1 MPETRVLVIDDEESL
16 RHMLASFLAKEGFVV
31 STAEN
36 GAEAL
41 ARAKET
47 RHAVVLCDVVLP
59 DVDGLRL
66 VEQLREVD
74 HHQLILVMSAYGS
87 LETAIEAVRRGARDY
102 LSKPFQPQELLLKIR
117 RLIEEERLRAE
128 NMRLQRELDGRWSF
142 RNIVGRSP
150 AMERLLAQ
158 VAKVANHKTTI
169 LITGE
174 SGTGKELVARAIHHH
189 GQRRDRAFVAV
200 NCSAI
205 PEALLE
211 SELFG
216 HVRGAFTSATS
227 HKRGLFE
234 EADGGTLLLDEV
246 ADLPAT
252 LQVKLL
258 RAIQEEE
265 IRRVGDTK
273 TLSVDVRLLAATSRD
288 LAAEVAAGRFREELF
303 YRLNVMNI
311 HLPPLRE
318 RQEDIPLLLEHFL
331 ARFAARMQKDVRGF
345 SKDALAYLLGHP
357 WPGNVR
363 ELENRVER
371 AVLLAEGPQVTLED
385 LVLPAPSAP
394 AARRGADFAPEGLS
408 IPANRAAL
416 ERHLIRRA
424 LDETGGNKTRAAK
437 LLELSYRA
445 LLMKITDY
453 GLDAP
458 ARGGRG

>member
-1 MPETRVLVIDDEESL
+1 MAEKRILIIDDEESL
-16 RHMLASFLAKEGFVV
+16 RHMLSAFLAKEGFAVAV
-31 STAEN
+31 AAS
-36 GAEAL
+36 GAEGLAL
-41 ARAKET
+41 AKAA

-59 DVDGLRL
+59 DVDGLTL
-66 VEQLREVD
+66 VEQLHGLD

-87 LETAIEAVRRGARDY
+87 LETAIEAIRRGARDY
-102 LSKPFQPQELLLKIR
+102 LSKPFQPQELLLKIH
-117 RLIEEERLRAE
+117 RLIEEERLREE
-128 NMRLQRELDGRWSF
+128 NLRLQRELAGRWSF
-142 RNIVGRSP
+142 QSIIGRSA
-150 AMERLLAQ
+150 AMERVLEQ
-158 VAKVANHKTTI
+158 VAKVANYKTTI

-174 SGTGKELVARAIHHH
+174 SGTGKERVARAIHQH
-189 GQRRDRAFVAV
+189 GPRRERAFVAV

-216 HVRGAFTSATS
+216 HVRGAFTSAS
-227 HKRGLFE
+227 AHKRGLFE

-246 ADLPAT
+246 ADLPAA

-273 TLSVDVRLLAATSRD
+273 TLQVDVRLLAATSKD
-288 LAAEVAAGRFREELF
+288 LAAAVGAGQFREELY

-311 HLPPLRE
+311 HIPPLRE
-318 RQEDIPLLLEHFL
+318 RPEDIPPLLEHFL
-331 ARFAARMQKDVRGF
+331 ARYAGKMGKNVTGF
-345 SKDALAYLLGHP
+345 STEALALLLGYE

-371 AVLLAEGPQVTLED
+371 AVLLAEGEQITLAQ
-385 LVLPAPSAP
+385 LVLAKPPV
-394 AARRGADFAPEGLS
+394 ARRGPEFLPDTLS
-408 IPANRAAL
+408 IPENKAAL

-424 LDETGGNKTRAAK
+424 LEQAGGNKTQAAK

-445 LLMKITDY
+445 LQMKVQEY
-453 GLDAP
+453 GL
-458 ARGGRG
+458 

>member
-1 MPETRVLVIDDEESL
+1 MADERILIIDDEESL
-16 RHMLASFLAKEGFVV
+16 RHMLSSFLAKEGFAVAV
-31 STAEN
+31 AAS
-36 GAEAL
+36 GAAGLAL
-41 ARAKET
+41 AKAG
-47 RHAVVLCDVVLP
+47 RHNVVLCDVVLP
-59 DVDGLRL
+59 DVDGLSL
-66 VEQLREVD
+66 VEQLHGLD
-74 HHQLILVMSAYGS
+74 SHQLILVMSAYGS
-87 LETAIEAVRRGARDY
+87 LETAIEAIRRGARDY

-117 RLIEEERLRAE
+117 RLVEEERLREE
-128 NMRLQRELDGRWSF
+128 NLRLQRELAGRWSF
-142 RNIVGRSP
+142 QSIIGRSA
-150 AMERLLAQ
+150 AMERVFDQ

-174 SGTGKELVARAIHHH
+174 SGTGKERVARAIHHH
-189 GQRRDRAFVAV
+189 GQRRERAFVAV

-216 HVRGAFTSATS
+216 HVRGAFTSASS

-246 ADLPAT
+246 AELPAT

-273 TLSVDVRLLAATSRD
+273 TLKVDVRLLAATSKD
-288 LAAEVAAGRFREELF
+288 LAAAVAAGQFREELY

-311 HLPPLRE
+311 HIPPLRE
-318 RQEDIPLLLEHFL
+318 RPEDIPPLLEHFL
-331 ARFAARMQKDVRGF
+331 QQFARKLGKNVSGF
-345 SKDALAYLLGHP
+345 STEALAYLLGYP
-357 WPGNVR
+357 WAGNVR

-371 AVLLAEGPQVTLED
+371 AVLLSEGEQITLAQ
-385 LVLPAPSAP
+385 LVVAPP
-394 AARRGADFAPEGLS
+394 PTARRLTDFLPETLS
-408 IPANRAAL
+408 IPENKAAL

-424 LDETGGNKTRAAK
+424 LEQAGGNKTQAAK

-445 LLMKITDY
+445 LLMKVTEY
-453 GLDAP
+453 GL
-458 ARGGRG
+458 

>member
-1 MPETRVLVIDDEESL
+1 MGPIQVLVIDDEESL
-16 RHMLASFLAKEGFVV
+16 RHMLSSFLAKEGFAVA
-31 STAEN
+31 TAAT
-36 GAEAL
+36 GAEGLAL
-41 ARAKET
+41 AKST

-59 DVDGLRL
+59 DIDGLAL
-66 VEQLREVD
+66 IEQLREVD

-87 LETAIEAVRRGARDY
+87 LETAIEAIRRGARDY
-102 LSKPFQPQELLLKIR
+102 LSKPFQPQELLLKVR
-117 RLIEEERLRAE
+117 RLLEEERLREE
-128 NMRLQRELDGRWSF
+128 NLRLQRELSGRWAS
-142 RNIVGRSP
+142 RAIVGKSA

-158 VAKVANHKTTI
+158 VGQVANFKTTI

-174 SGTGKELVARAIHHH
+174 SGTGKELIARAIHQQS
-189 GQRRDRAFVAV
+189 QRRERAFVAV

-234 EADGGTLLLDEV
+234 EADGGTLLLDEI
-246 ADLPAT
+246 AEIPPS

-273 TLSVDVRLLAATSRD
+273 TLKVDARLLAATSKD
-288 LAAEVAAGRFREELF
+288 LAAEVAAGRFREELY
-303 YRLNVMNI
+303 YRLNVVNL

-318 RQEDIPLLLEHFL
+318 RTEDIPLLLEHFL
-331 ARFAARMQKDVRGF
+331 GKFAAKLGRKVEGF
-345 SKDALAYLLGHP
+345 STDALAYLLGYP

-371 AVLLAEGPQVTLED
+371 AVLLAAGPQITLAE
-385 LVLPAPSAP
+385 LVAAPPPA
-394 AARRGADFAPEGLS
+394 AARRAPDFLPDSLS
-408 IPANRAAL
+408 IPENKAAL

-424 LDETGGNKTRAAK
+424 LDESGGNKTRAAK

-445 LLMKITDY
+445 LLMKIQEY
-453 GLDAP
+453 GL
-458 ARGGRG
+458 

>member
-1 MPETRVLVIDDEESL
+1 MGQIQVLVIDDEESL
-16 RHMLASFLAKEGFVV
+16 RHMLASFLAKEGFAVAAAA
-31 STAEN
+31 T
-36 GAEAL
+36 GAEGLAL
-41 ARAKET
+41 AKAT

-59 DVDGLRL
+59 DVDGLAL

-87 LETAIEAVRRGARDY
+87 LETAIEAIRRGARDY
-102 LSKPFQPQELLLKIR
+102 LSKPFQPQELLIKVR
-117 RLIEEERLRAE
+117 RLLEEERLREE
-128 NMRLQRELDGRWSF
+128 NLRLQRELSGRWAAHA
-142 RNIVGRSP
+142 IIGKGA

-158 VAKVANHKTTI
+158 VGQVANFKTTI

-174 SGTGKELVARAIHHH
+174 SGTGKELIARAIHRQS
-189 GQRRDRAFVAV
+189 QRRERAFVAV

-234 EADGGTLLLDEV
+234 EADGGTLLLDEI
-246 ADLPAT
+246 AEIPPS

-273 TLSVDVRLLAATSRD
+273 TLNVDVRLLAATSKD
-288 LAAEVAAGRFREELF
+288 LAAEVAAGRFREELY
-303 YRLNVMNI
+303 YRLNVVNL

-318 RQEDIPLLLEHFL
+318 RAEDVPLLLEHFL
-331 ARFAARMQKDVRGF
+331 AKFAEKLGRKVEGF
-345 SKDALAYLLGHP
+345 STEALAYLLAYP

-371 AVLLAEGPQVTLED
+371 AVLLAAGPRITLAEI
-385 LVLPAPSAP
+385 VPAPAAP
-394 AARRGADFAPEGLS
+394 AARRAGEFLPDTLS
-408 IPANRAAL
+408 IPESRAAL
-416 ERHLIRRA
+416 ERHLIGRA
-424 LDETGGNKTRAAK
+424 LTECGGNRTRAAK
-437 LLELSYRA
+437 LLEISYRA
-445 LLMKITDY
+445 LLMKIQEY
-453 GLDAP
+453 GL
-458 ARGGRG
+458 

>member
-1 MPETRVLVIDDEESL
+1 MAETRILIIDDEESL
-16 RHMLASFLAKEGFVV
+16 RHMLSTFLAKEGYAVAV
-31 STAEN
+31 AAN
-36 GAEAL
+36 GAEGLAL
-41 ARAKET
+41 AKAT

-59 DVDGLRL
+59 DIDGLSL
-66 VEQLREVD
+66 VEQLHGLD

-87 LETAIEAVRRGARDY
+87 LETAIEAIRRGARDY
-102 LSKPFQPQELLLKIR
+102 LSKPFQPQELLLKVR
-117 RLIEEERLRAE
+117 RLIEEERLREE
-128 NMRLQRELDGRWSF
+128 NLRLQRELAGRWSF
-142 RNIVGRSP
+142 QSMIGRSA
-150 AMERLLAQ
+150 AMERVFEQ

-174 SGTGKELVARAIHHH
+174 SGTGKERVARAIHHH
-189 GQRRDRAFVAV
+189 GQRRERAFVAV

-216 HVRGAFTSATS
+216 HVRGAFTSASS

-246 ADLPAT
+246 AELPAT

-273 TLSVDVRLLAATSRD
+273 TLKVDVRLLAATSKD
-288 LAAEVAAGRFREELF
+288 LAAAVAAGQFREELY

-311 HLPPLRE
+311 HIPPLRE
-318 RQEDIPLLLEHFL
+318 RPEDVPALLEHFL
-331 ARFAARMQKDVRGF
+331 GRFARKLGKNVTGF
-345 SKDALAYLLGHP
+345 STEALALLLGYA

-371 AVLLAEGPQVTLED
+371 AVLLAEGEQITLAQ
-385 LVLPAPSAP
+385 LVLAAPP
-394 AARRGADFAPEGLS
+394 AARRGPEFLPDTLS
-408 IPANRAAL
+408 IPENKAAL

-424 LDETGGNKTRAAK
+424 LEQAGGNKTQAAK

-445 LLMKITDY
+445 LQMKVQEY
-453 GLDAP
+453 GL
-458 ARGGRG
+458 

>member
-1 MPETRVLVIDDEESL
+1 MGPTQILVIDDEESL
-16 RHMLASFLAKEGFVV
+16 RHMLASFLAKEGFAVA
-31 STAEN
+31 TAAT

-41 ARAKET
+41 ALAKST

-59 DVDGLRL
+59 DVDGLAL

-87 LETAIEAVRRGARDY
+87 LETAIEAIRRGARDY
-102 LSKPFQPQELLLKIR
+102 LSKPFQPQELLLKVR
-117 RLIEEERLRAE
+117 RLLEEERLREE
-128 NMRLQRELDGRWSF
+128 NLRLQRELTGRWAS
-142 RNIVGRSP
+142 RAIIGKSA

-158 VAKVANHKTTI
+158 VGQVANFKTTI

-174 SGTGKELVARAIHHH
+174 SGTGKELIARAIHRQS
-189 GQRRDRAFVAV
+189 QRRERAFVAV

-234 EADGGTLLLDEV
+234 EADGGTLLLDEI
-246 ADLPAT
+246 AEIPPS

-265 IRRVGDTK
+265 VRRVGDTK
-273 TLSVDVRLLAATSRD
+273 TLKVDVRLLAATSKD
-288 LAAEVAAGRFREELF
+288 LAAEVAAGRFREELY
-303 YRLNVMNI
+303 YRLNVVNL

-318 RQEDIPLLLEHFL
+318 RAEDIPLLLEHFL
-331 ARFAARMQKDVRGF
+331 AKFAAKLGKSVAGF
-345 SKDALAYLLGHP
+345 STEALAYLLGSP

-371 AVLLAEGPQVTLED
+371 AVLLAAGPQVTLAE
-385 LVLPAPSAP
+385 LVAAPPPA
-394 AARRGADFAPEGLS
+394 AARRVPDFLPDTLS
-408 IPANRAAL
+408 IPGNKTAL

-424 LDETGGNKTRAAK
+424 LEECGGNKTRAAK
-437 LLELSYRA
+437 LLEISYRA
-445 LLMKITDY
+445 LLMKINEY
-453 GLDAP
+453 GL
-458 ARGGRG
+458 

>member
-1 MPETRVLVIDDEESL
+1 MTETRVLIIDDEEGL
-16 RHMLASFLAKEGFVV
+16 RHMLSTFLTKEGFAV
-31 STAEN
+31 TAAGT
-36 GAEAL
+36 GAEGL
-41 ARAKET
+41 AAARET

-59 DVDGLRL
+59 DLDGLKL

-87 LETAIEAVRRGARDY
+87 LETAIEAIRRGARDY
-102 LSKPFQPQELLLKIR
+102 LSKPFQPQELLLKVR
-117 RLIEEERLRAE
+117 RLIEEERLREE
-128 NMRLQRELDGRWSF
+128 NLRLQRELSGRWSF
-142 RNIVGRSP
+142 RSIVGKSA
-150 AMERLLAQ
+150 AMERLLGQ
-158 VAKVANHKTTI
+158 VGQVANHKTTI

-174 SGTGKELVARAIHHH
+174 SGTGKELIARAIHQQS
-189 GQRRDRAFVAV
+189 QRRGRAFVAV

-246 ADLPAT
+246 GELPAA
-252 LQVKLL
+252 LQAKLL

-273 TLSVDVRLLAATSRD
+273 TLSVDVRLLAATSKD
-288 LAAEVAAGRFREELF
+288 LAAEVAAGRFREELY
-303 YRLNVMNI
+303 YRLNVVNL

-318 RQEDIPLLLEHFL
+318 RPEDIPLLLEHFR
-331 ARFAARMQKDVRGF
+331 AKFAQKLGKKVAGF
-345 SKDALAYLLGHP
+345 STEALAYLLGYH

-371 AVLLAEGPQVTLED
+371 AVLLAAGEQVTLAE
-385 LVLPAPSAP
+385 LVAAPAP
-394 AARRGADFAPEGLS
+394 AAVRRAPDFLPDTLS
-408 IPANRAAL
+408 IPANKAAL

-424 LDETGGNKTRAAK
+424 LEECGGNKTQAAK

-445 LLMKITDY
+445 LLMKVNEY
-453 GLDAP
+453 GL
-458 ARGGRG
+458 

>member
-1 MPETRVLVIDDEESL
+1 MTETRVLVIDDEEGL
-16 RHMLASFLAKEGFVV
+16 RHMLSTFLVKEGFAV
-31 STAEN
+31 TLAAN
-36 GAEAL
+36 GADAL
-41 ARAKET
+41 ARAKEA
-47 RHAVVLCDVVLP
+47 RHAVALCDVVLP
-59 DVDGLRL
+59 DTDGLKL
-66 VEQLREVD
+66 VEQLLEID
-74 HHQLILVMSAYGS
+74 HHLLILVMSAYGS
-87 LETAIEAVRRGARDY
+87 LETAIEAIRRGARDY
-102 LSKPFQPQELLLKIR
+102 LSKPFQPQELLLKVR

-128 NMRLQRELDGRWSF
+128 NLRLQRELAGRWSVSS
-142 RNIVGRSP
+142 IVGKSA
-150 AMERLLAQ
+150 AMERIFDQ

-189 GQRRDRAFVAV
+189 GLRREKPFVAV

-234 EADGGTLLLDEV
+234 EADGGTLLLDEI

-258 RAIQEEE
+258 RAIQEGE
-265 IRRVGDTK
+265 IRRVGDTR
-273 TLSVDVRLLAATSRD
+273 TLKVDVRLLAAASKD
-288 LAAEVAAGRFREELF
+288 LAAEVAAGRFREELY

-311 HLPPLRE
+311 RIPPLRE
-318 RQEDIPLLLEHFL
+318 RPEDVPALLEHFL
-331 ARFAARMQKDVRGF
+331 ARFAAKLGKPVRGF
-345 SKDALAYLLGHP
+345 STEALAYLLGHA

-371 AVLLAEGPQVTLED
+371 AVLLAAGEQVTLAE
-385 LVLPAPSAP
+385 LVAPESPA
-394 AARRGADFAPEGLS
+394 AARRGPEFLPDTLS
-408 IPANRAAL
+408 VPQNKAAL

-424 LDETGGNKTRAAK
+424 LEQAGGNKTQAAK

-445 LLMKITDY
+445 LLMKIQDY
-453 GLDAP
+453 RL
-458 ARGGRG
+458 

>member
-1 MPETRVLVIDDEESL
+1 MAETRVLVIDDEEGL
-16 RHMLASFLAKEGFVV
+16 RHMLSTFLAKEGFAVTLAA
-31 STAEN
+31 S
-36 GAEAL
+36 GADAL
-41 ARAKET
+41 ARAKEA
-47 RHAVVLCDVVLP
+47 RHAVALCDVVLP
-59 DVDGLRL
+59 DTDGLRL
-66 VEQLREVD
+66 VEQLLEID

-87 LETAIEAVRRGARDY
+87 LETAIEAIRRGARDY
-102 LSKPFQPQELLLKIR
+102 LSKPFQPQELLLKVR

-128 NMRLQRELDGRWSF
+128 NMRLQRELAGRWSVSS
-142 RNIVGRSP
+142 IVGKSV
-150 AMERLLAQ
+150 AMERVFDQ

-189 GQRRDRAFVAV
+189 GLRRERAFVAV

-216 HVRGAFTSATS
+216 HVRGAFTSASS

-234 EADGGTLLLDEV
+234 EADGGTLLLDEI

-273 TLSVDVRLLAATSRD
+273 TLKVDVRLLAATSKD
-288 LAAEVAAGRFREELF
+288 LAAEVAAGRFRGELY

-311 HLPPLRE
+311 HIPPLRE
-318 RQEDIPLLLEHFL
+318 RPEDIPPLLEHFL
-331 ARFAARMQKDVRGF
+331 GQFARKLGKNVSGF
-345 SKDALAYLLGHP
+345 STEALAYLLGYP

-371 AVLLAEGPQVTLED
+371 AVLLAEGGQVTLAE
-385 LVLPAPSAP
+385 LVVAPPP
-394 AARRGADFAPEGLS
+394 AARRPPDFLPDTLS
-408 IPANRAAL
+408 IPENKAAL

-424 LDETGGNKTRAAK
+424 LEQAGGNKTQAAK

-445 LLMKITDY
+445 LLMKVQEY
-453 GLDAP
+453 GL
-458 ARGGRG
+458 

>member
-1 MPETRVLVIDDEESL
+1 MGPIQVLVIDDEEGL
-16 RHMLASFLAKEGFVV
+16 RHMLASFLAKEGFAVA
-31 STAEN
+31 TAPT
-36 GAEAL
+36 GAEGLAL
-41 ARAKET
+41 AKST

-59 DVDGLRL
+59 DVDGLAL
-66 VEQLREVD
+66 VEQLRDVD

-87 LETAIEAVRRGARDY
+87 LETAIEAIRRGARDY
-102 LSKPFQPQELLLKIR
+102 LSKPFQPQELLLKVR
-117 RLIEEERLRAE
+117 RLLEEERLREE
-128 NMRLQRELDGRWSF
+128 NLRLQRELSGRWAS
-142 RNIVGRSP
+142 RAIVGKSA

-158 VAKVANHKTTI
+158 VGQVANFKTTI

-174 SGTGKELVARAIHHH
+174 SGTGKELIARAIHRQS
-189 GQRRDRAFVAV
+189 QRRDRAFVAV

-234 EADGGTLLLDEV
+234 EADGGTLLLDEI
-246 ADLPAT
+246 AEIPPS

-273 TLSVDVRLLAATSRD
+273 TLKVDARLLAATSKD
-288 LAAEVAAGRFREELF
+288 LAAEVGAGRFREELY
-303 YRLNVMNI
+303 YRLNVVNL

-318 RQEDIPLLLEHFL
+318 RAEDIPLLLEHFL
-331 ARFAARMQKDVRGF
+331 AKFATKLGRKVEGF
-345 SKDALAYLLGHP
+345 STDALAYLLGYP

-371 AVLLAEGPQVTLED
+371 AVLLAAGPRITLAE
-385 LVLPAPSAP
+385 LIAAPAP
-394 AARRGADFAPEGLS
+394 AAARRTPDFLPDSLS
-408 IPANRAAL
+408 IPENKAAL

-424 LDETGGNKTRAAK
+424 LEECGGNKTRAAK
-437 LLELSYRA
+437 VLELSYRA
-445 LLMKITDY
+445 LLMKIQEY
-453 GLDAP
+453 GL
-458 ARGGRG
+458 

>member
-1 MPETRVLVIDDEESL
+1 MAQTRVLVVDDEESL
-16 RHMLASFLAKEGFVV
+16 RHMLSSFLAKEGFAVE
-31 STAEN
+31 TAAS
-36 GAEAL
+36 GAEGL
-41 ARAKET
+41 ARAKAS

-59 DVDGLRL
+59 DTDGLKL
-66 VEQLREVD
+66 VEQLLEVD

-87 LETAIEAVRRGARDY
+87 LEVAIEAIRRGARDY
-102 LSKPFQPQELLLKIR
+102 LAKPFQPQELLLRVR
-117 RLIEEERLRAE
+117 RLVEEERLREE
-128 NMRLQRELDGRWSF
+128 NLRLQRELAGRWSS
-142 RNIVGRSP
+142 RAIVGKSA
-150 AMERLLAQ
+150 AMERLLGQVSQ
-158 VAKVANHKTTI
+158 VANYKTTI

-174 SGTGKELVARAIHHH
+174 SGTGKELVARAIHQQS
-189 GQRRDRAFVAV
+189 QRRGRAFVAV

-234 EADGGTLLLDEV
+234 EADGGTLLLDEI
-246 ADLPAT
+246 AELPAT

-273 TLSVDVRLLAATSRD
+273 TMKVDVRLLAATSKD
-288 LAAEVAAGRFREELF
+288 LATEVAAGRFREELY
-303 YRLNVMNI
+303 YRLNVVNL

-318 RQEDIPLLLEHFL
+318 RPEDVPLLLEHFL
-331 ARFAARMQKDVRGF
+331 RHFAEKLAKPVRGF
-345 SKDALAYLLGHP
+345 STDALAYLLGYP

-371 AVLLAEGPQVTLED
+371 AVLLAAGEQVTLAE
-385 LVLPAPSAP
+385 LVAAPAPAS
-394 AARRGADFAPEGLS
+394 RRGAEFLPETLS
-408 IPANRAAL
+408 IPENRAAL

-424 LDETGGNKTRAAK
+424 LEETGGNKTQAAK

-445 LLMKITDY
+445 LLMKVQEY
-453 GLDAP
+453 GL
-458 ARGGRG
+458 

>member
-1 MPETRVLVIDDEESL
+1 MAETRVLVIDDEEGL
-16 RHMLASFLAKEGFVV
+16 RHMLATFLAKEGFAV
-31 STAEN
+31 TLAAN
-36 GAEAL
+36 GADAL
-41 ARAKET
+41 ARAKES
-47 RHAVVLCDVVLP
+47 RHAVALCDVVLP
-59 DVDGLRL
+59 DTDGLRL
-66 VEQLREVD
+66 VEQLLEID

-87 LETAIEAVRRGARDY
+87 LETAIEAIRRGARDY
-102 LSKPFQPQELLLKIR
+102 LSKPFQPQELLLKVR

-128 NMRLQRELDGRWSF
+128 NLRLQRELAGRWSVSS
-142 RNIVGRSP
+142 IVGRSA
-150 AMERLLAQ
+150 AMERIFDQ

-189 GQRRDRAFVAV
+189 GVRREKPFVAV

-234 EADGGTLLLDEV
+234 EADGGTLLLDEI

-265 IRRVGDTK
+265 IRRVGDTR
-273 TLSVDVRLLAATSRD
+273 TLKVDVRLLAATSKD
-288 LAAEVAAGRFREELF
+288 LAAEVAAGRFREELY

-311 HLPPLRE
+311 RIPPLRE
-318 RQEDIPLLLEHFL
+318 RPEDVPALLEHFL
-331 ARFAARMQKDVRGF
+331 ARFAKKLGKDVRGF
-345 SKDALAYLLGHP
+345 STEALAYLLGYG

-371 AVLLAEGPQVTLED
+371 AVLLASGEQVALAD
-385 LVLPAPSAP
+385 LIAPGSP
-394 AARRGADFAPEGLS
+394 AAAAAPRAPDFLPDSLS
-408 IPANRAAL
+408 IPQNKAAL

-424 LDETGGNKTRAAK
+424 LEQAGGNKTQAAK

-445 LLMKITDY
+445 LLMKIQEY
-453 GLDAP
+453 GL
-458 ARGGRG
+458 